1 MSTRLRLATWNIH
14 KGIGTDRLYRLDRT
28 IEVLK
33 SIDADVVCLQEVDEG
48 CTRSASESQVRRL
61 GDALKYPHAAL
72 GLNVRVGCG
81 GYGSAILSRHPLW
94 DVRNVDLTVPPKKRR
109 SGLVARIEHGPPGG
123 WLLAN
128 VHLGLMHLERKVQ
141 VRRLLDELLDD
152 GGEGPVVIAGDW
164 NEWGSRLVHGVLRDN
179 GFHLARMDG
188 HGRRGPASFPSRRPL
203 VALDRVLYR
212 EPARCHHVLCVRDE
226 AAWKASDHLP
236 IVVELETPTGLP
248 PGGTG
253 GGTTLD
259 GHAHAA
265 RAEEAAQ
272 PRLASQS

>member
-14 KGIGTDRLYRLDRT
+14 KGIGTDRVYRLDRT
-28 IEVLK
+28 IDVLR
-33 SIDADVVCLQEVDEG
+33 SLDADVVCLQEVDEG
-48 CTRSASESQVRRL
+48 CTRSDRESQVRRL
-61 GDALKYPHAAL
+61 ADGLKYPHAAL

-109 SGLVARIEHGPPGG
+109 AGLVARVEHGPPGG

-141 VRRLLDELLDD
+141 VRRLLAELLHEKN
-152 GGEGPVVIAGDW
+152 GHAKNPVVIAGDW
-164 NEWGSRLVHGVLRDN
+164 NEWGSRLVQGVLRDH
-179 GFHLARMDG
+179 GFHLARTDA
-188 HGRRGPASFPSRRPL
+188 HGRRGPASFPSRRPF

-212 EPARCHHVLCVRDE
+212 EPARVHHVLCVRDE

-236 IVVELETPTGLP
+236 VVVDLETPLEPHPQSASPALVG
-248 PGGTG
+248 
-253 GGTTLD
+253 
-259 GHAHAA
+259 
-265 RAEEAAQ
+265 Q
-272 PRLASQS
+272 PRAASQS